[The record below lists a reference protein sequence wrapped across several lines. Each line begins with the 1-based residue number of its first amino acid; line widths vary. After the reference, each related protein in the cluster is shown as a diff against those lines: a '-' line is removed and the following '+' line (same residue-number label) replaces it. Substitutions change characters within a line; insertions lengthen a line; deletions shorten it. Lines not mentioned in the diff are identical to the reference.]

1 MGRSYI
7 RPSRCFWAYAKAFRF
22 WSVSCAP
29 LSPQG
34 GHGFQILALLG
45 LQIGVVHGFNSA
57 NHVLG
62 SSLQLLQGCLE
73 GGGVY
78 ARFSHEGFIHSRENA
93 VILGGEIQIEGRSLI
108 DVHGQGAV
116 IPGC

>member
-1 MGRSYI
+1 MRTTGRSYI
-7 RPSRCFWAYAKAFRF
+7 SPSRCFWAYAKAFRF

-62 SSLQLLQGCLE
+62 SSLQLLQAAWKAAVSTPDSAMRG
-73 GGGVY
+73 
-78 ARFSHEGFIHSRENA
+78 SFIATRMRSYWAVKSR
-93 VILGGEIQIEGRSLI
+93 
-108 DVHGQGAV
+108 
-116 IPGC
+116 